1 MPTNTPEAR
10 LPLEPE
16 EYPLYSPPKRIGCSA
31 LAILPLLLAAVFV
44 FLFVRITP
52 QLAQGMINPVRQLLN
67 IAIPTPEPTATALPS
82 GGGSIATLTVAKP
95 TATST
100 KIPTAVV
107 VPPTATAM
115 AEVYVEVANTGG
127 QGVKLRAEPRSDADR
142 VDGLA
147 EGTICKIIGP
157 DQINAD
163 ATNAGGTWRHVEV
176 IGKSEQGWV
185 LSKWLVVSKKP

>member
-1 MPTNTPEAR
+1 MPINTPEPR

-31 LAILPLLLAAVFV
+31 LAILPLLLAAAFV

-52 QLAQGMINPVRQLLN
+52 QLAQGMINPVRQILN
-67 IAIPTPEPTATALPS
+67 IAIPTPEPTTVVNA
-82 GGGSIATLTVAKP
+82 GSIATLTVAKP

-100 KIPTAVV
+100 TIPTPAP
-107 VPPTATAM
+107 VPPTATPI
-115 AEVYVEVANTGG
+115 AEEYVKAANTGG
-127 QGVKLRAEPRSDADR
+127 QGVRLRAEPREDGQR

-147 EGTICKIIGP
+147 EGTTCKIIGT
-157 DQINAD
+157 DVTNAD
-163 ATNAGGTWRHVEV
+163 GTWRHVEV

-185 LSKWLVVSKKP
+185 NNKWLISTPKP